1 MQALPTDLGVILVD
15 HGSKKAEANAQRNEV
30 AKAFRRSTCA
40 KIVETAHM
48 ELAAPTVA
56 QAFASCIRQGAK
68 RIVVHPYFLAPG
80 RHSTVDIPRMAAEA
94 ARPHPEIPFC
104 VSEPLGLDEL
114 LSGVILRR
122 VREALHTLEGFDTQD
137 TQGIA

>member
-1 MQALPTDLGVILVD
+1 MQSLPTDLGVILVD
-15 HGSKKAEANAQRNEV
+15 HGSKKAEANDQLNEV
-30 AKAFRRSTCA
+30 AKAFRRTTGA

-48 ELAAPTVA
+48 ELAVPTIA
-56 QAFASCIRQGAK
+56 QAFASCVRRGAK

-80 RHSTVDIPRMAAEA
+80 RHSTADIPRLAAEA

-104 VSEPLGLDEL
+104 VSEPLGVDEV

-122 VREALHTLEGFDTQD
+122 VEEALHTLEGFDAQD

>member
-1 MQALPTDLGVILVD
+1 MQPLPTDLGVILVD
-15 HGSKKAEANAQRNEV
+15 HGSKKAEANEQLDEV
-30 AKAFRRSTCA
+30 AKAFRQSTGA
-40 KIVETAHM
+40 EIVETAHM

-122 VREALHTLEGFDTQD
+122 VQEALHTLEGFDTQD

>member
-1 MQALPTDLGVILVD
+1 MQPLPPDLGVILVD
-15 HGSKKAEANAQRNEV
+15 HGSKKPEANDQLNEV
-30 AKAFRRSTCA
+30 AKAFQQSTGA
-40 KIVETAHM
+40 EIVETAHM
-48 ELAAPTVA
+48 ELATPTIA
-56 QAFASCIRQGAK
+56 QAFASCVRQGAK

-80 RHSTVDIPRMAAEA
+80 RHSTVDIPRIAAEA

-122 VREALHTLEGFDTQD
+122 VQEALHTLEGLDAQD